1 VVSCPGAESCKLA
14 VTQSRGLGQILTEH
28 LDTHPEFASL
38 AQEGDIKIS
47 GCPNGCGQHHIA
59 AIGFQG
65 SVRKLGSRALPQ
77 YFVLVGGGATE
88 SGAKFGRQS
97 ATRWAA
103 ELMGWEDRVGS
114 LAPGLY
120 ADLVAVNG
128 NPLDDI
134 TTLESP
140 SSVMKGGVWVNGS
153 ETP

>member
-1 VVSCPGAESCKLA
+1 
-14 VTQSRGLGQILTEH
+14 
-28 LDTHPEFASL
+28 
-38 AQEGDIKIS
+38 
-47 GCPNGCGQHHIA
+47 
-59 AIGFQG
+59 
-65 SVRKLGSRALPQ
+65 
-77 YFVLVGGGATE
+77 
-88 SGAKFGRQS
+88 
-97 ATRWAA
+97 
-103 ELMGWEDRVGS
+103 MGWEDRVGS

>member
-1 VVSCPGAESCKLA
+1 LERRTAQLFF
-14 VTQSRGLGQILTEH
+14 GQ
-28 LDTHPEFASL
+28 
-38 AQEGDIKIS
+38 
-47 GCPNGCGQHHIA
+47 
-59 AIGFQG
+59 
-65 SVRKLGSRALPQ
+65 LPQ
-77 YFVLVGGGATE
+77 VEHGLSPA
-88 SGAKFGRQS
+88 AALQS